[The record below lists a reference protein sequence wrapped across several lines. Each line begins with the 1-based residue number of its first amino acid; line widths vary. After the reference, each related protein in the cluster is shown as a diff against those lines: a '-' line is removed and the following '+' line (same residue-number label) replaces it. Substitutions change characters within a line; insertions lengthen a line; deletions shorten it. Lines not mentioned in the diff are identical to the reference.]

1 MPEQSRDSP
10 AAALSRVLG
19 PLRRAVLRA
28 TRTAEA
34 LPDLPEA
41 HIEILRAVVDQPGMS
56 PQTIAEQLR
65 LARPTVSNLMK
76 TMRRADLIELTRD
89 DNDAR
94 RVYVTATRA
103 AKGLLRRYDAASEEI
118 LTAALSTLSAAER
131 SAVVAA
137 IPALSKLRSALAAPH
152 DSNGRHRQE
161 RGQ

>member
-1 MPEQSRDSP
+1 LSKQSGDSP
-10 AAALSRVLG
+10 AAALSRILG

-56 PQTIAEQLR
+56 PPAIAEHLK

-89 DNDAR
+89 EDDAR
-94 RVYVTATRA
+94 RVYVSATRT
-103 AKGLLRRYDAASEEI
+103 AKGLLRRYDAASEDI
-118 LTAALSTLSAAER
+118 LTTALSTLSPAER
-131 SAVVAA
+131 KAIEAA
-137 IPALSKLRSALAAPH
+137 IPALSKLQSIVAAPR
-152 DSNGRHRQE
+152 D
-161 RGQ
+161 